1 MGSFSV
7 DLQWRAG
14 ILRELGWRFEF
25 CPFMESCPQ

>member
-25 CPFMESCPQ
+25 CPSSELW